1 MIFIGFYE
9 WIDFA
14 FFGIMCAKDYHLG
27 KKVCPIRDTD
37 FSQLLF
43 MHLEEREHNN
53 VYQNL
58 QQDTE
63 YLDATAEEALCDQY
77 ENLDLSEEQRN
88 IIKKWIVSIH
98 AQNAAY
104 TSVVFRMA
112 MQCCFSLPMQLA
124 DLK

>member
-1 MIFIGFYE
+1 M
-9 WIDFA
+9 
-14 FFGIMCAKDYHLG
+14 
-27 KKVCPIRDTD
+27 RDTD

-43 MHLEEREHNN
+43 VHLEEREHNN

-63 YLDATAEEALCDQY
+63 YLEATAEESELCDQY
-77 ENLDLSEEQRN
+77 ENLELSEEQRN
-88 IIKKWIVSIH
+88 VIMKWIATIH

-112 MQCCFSLPMQLA
+112 MQCCFSLLIQLA
-124 DLK
+124 DVK

>member
-1 MIFIGFYE
+1 M
-9 WIDFA
+9 
-14 FFGIMCAKDYHLG
+14 
-27 KKVCPIRDTD
+27 RDTD

-43 MHLEEREHNN
+43 VHLEEREHNN

-63 YLDATAEEALCDQY
+63 YLEATAEEAELCEQY
-77 ENLDLSEEQRN
+77 ENLELSEEQRN
-88 IIKKWIVSIH
+88 VIKKWIAAIH

-112 MQCCFSLPMQLA
+112 MQCCFTPLVQLV